1 MATMELKKDG
11 SVYILSLTN
20 GVKANTFTED
30 VIGEFNANLD
40 ELEASSGNTSLLV
53 TSTDAKFWSNGI
65 DLEWIL
71 TKPTSYWPLFAFQ
84 LDKLLLRFALLS
96 MPTVCCLTGHAFAA
110 GALLAATFDFRLMR
124 SDRGFFCYPEV
135 DIKIPFTPVMQQI
148 LKLLPDQHAVAE
160 LALTGKKIG
169 GEEAL
174 KMKVV
179 SAIYPADTL
188 FAKALEMAGFL
199 SLKDR
204 NTYTKIKRGMR
215 SHLLNLQQILPSF

>member
-1 MATMELKKDG
+1 
-11 SVYILSLTN
+11 
-20 GVKANTFTED
+20 
-30 VIGEFNANLD
+30 
-40 ELEASSGNTSLLV
+40 
-53 TSTDAKFWSNGI
+53 
-65 DLEWIL
+65 
-71 TKPTSYWPLFAFQ
+71 
-84 LDKLLLRFALLS
+84 
-96 MPTVCCLTGHAFAA
+96 
-110 GALLAATFDFRLMR
+110 
-124 SDRGFFCYPEV
+124 
-135 DIKIPFTPVMQQI
+135 MQQI